1 MCVAD
6 YSCALVADILLQG
19 HLYITKNYFA
29 FYSNVFGYVTKVC
42 EPHFFFISRR
52 NFNAEIPLAV
62 LQLLIP
68 TASVLKVTKE
78 KTARIIPNA
87 VGIATLSEK
96 HVFSSLL
103 SRDSTYK
110 LMVQV
115 WKNATAPEIIE
126 TVPIDPIPLEIPTV
140 RAKSLP
146 NI

>member
-1 MCVAD
+1 M
-6 YSCALVADILLQG
+6 SLVM
-19 HLYITKNYFA
+19 
-29 FYSNVFGYVTKVC
+29 SPRYVS
-42 EPHFFFISRR
+42 HNFFSSRR
-52 NFNAEIPLAV
+52 NFHAEIPLAV

-68 TASVLKVTKE
+68 TASVVKVTKE

-87 VGIATLSEK
+87 VGIATENDK

-126 TVPIDPIPLEIPTV
+126 TVPIEPIPLEIPTV
-140 RAKSLP
+140 RTNLQGK
-146 NI
+146 